1 MASEAQIHAN
11 RLNAQKSTGPRT
23 AEGKAAVSQNAVKHG
38 LTARSIVVSGED
50 PGQFEFHRERML
62 DELDPVGEVEFSLAE
77 RIVSLS
83 WRLKRA
89 EKLQAAAFDSLCARQ
104 EPSPSETLEE
114 RQDVGGDSPLGRAL
128 VQDFAEGRALERML
142 MYERRI
148 EQSLYRTMAELKKH
162 RILAEIGPGKMWE
175 LRRALASGNDTRTDD
190 VVGSRV
196 EAEGGKSGCGAS
208 TRAYPQIREDK
219 ITPDGVTANEDRR
232 TTPAAE
238 SLHVSHF
245 TFPDPSC
252 ETKPI
257 PPAADDRQVPCE
269 NGLASDPPCDKPGE
283 TNPMCPE
290 DEGSDAARE
299 PSPFAQQTPPF
310 PPGTSSCIAPAER
323 YNCLILNE
331 VGFGV
336 SSLR

>member
-1 MASEAQIHAN
+1 MASEAQILAN

-77 RIVSLS
+77 RIVGLS

-89 EKLQAAAFDSLCARQ
+89 EKLQAAAFDSLYAQ
-104 EPSPSETLEE
+104 EGHLSSETPEE
-114 RQDVGGDSPLGRAL
+114 SRDAGGDSILGRAL
-128 VQDFAEGRALERML
+128 ARDFADGRVLERML

-175 LRRALASGNDTRTDD
+175 LRRALASDDTRTENHGRD
-190 VVGSRV
+190 
-196 EAEGGKSGCGAS
+196 A
-208 TRAYPQIREDK
+208 RA
-219 ITPDGVTANEDRR
+219 TG
-232 TTPAAE
+232 PAAGAANVIE
-238 SLHVSHF
+238 PVQGTDSSLQTSNIELHTSPTPF
-245 TFPDPSC
+245 C
-252 ETKPI
+252 ETNPI
-257 PPAADDRQVPCE
+257 SPAADDGQVPSE
-269 NGLASDPPCDKPGE
+269 KGFAADPPCEKPCE
-283 TNPMCPE
+283 TNPMGPQ
-290 DEGSDAARE
+290 DEGSDAATE
-299 PSPFAQQTPPF
+299 PSPFAPATSPSPLH
-310 PPGTSSCIAPAER
+310 TSSCTPPAKG
-323 YNCLILNE
+323 YNRLILNE
-331 VGFGV
+331 VGSGV